1 LNSGRAIAIV
11 PVRLGSSRLPGKAL
25 LDESGLPLF
34 AHTVQAAR
42 RSEKLDDVVVA
53 TDSPEVLRKG
63 EELGIHCLETSE
75 HPRTGS
81 ERCAEALAQLPD
93 AEIVIDV
100 QGDWPEVHGKDL
112 DALVAAL
119 RAPGCEIATL
129 SCPLDEAA
137 DFANPHVVKVVIAEN
152 GSALYFSRAPIP
164 SCKSPEQDLEGWRSA
179 RRHVG
184 IYGFR
189 RATLQGLHGQ
199 PSEARP
205 VHQRRPRHDV
215 ARSSTARST
224 SPTTAPRPTST
235 SGTTS
240 ASRTPIDRRTQ
251 QLHDRADLREV
262 IRKERRGDYLGRT
275 VQVIPHITDEIKDA
289 IRSTAPD
296 DADVAI
302 VEIGGT
308 VGDIESLP
316 FLEAIRQIRV
326 EVGPRN
332 APVHPPDA
340 GALHARERR
349 AQDQA
354 DPALGRELRE
364 IGIQPDILLCRAEPR
379 TR

>member
-199 PSEARP
+199 PSSTLEEREELEQLSWLHRGLSIRVLEARG
-205 VHQRRPRHDV
+205 RPRGIE
-215 ARSSTARST
+215 T
-224 SPTTAPRPTST
+224 
-235 SGTTS
+235 
-240 ASRTPIDRRTQ
+240 
-251 QLHDRADLREV
+251 RADYEAFVERIGTED
-262 IRKERRGDYLGRT
+262 ERRER
-275 VQVIPHITDEIKDA
+275 
-289 IRSTAPD
+289 
-296 DADVAI
+296 ADV
-302 VEIGGT
+302 
-308 VGDIESLP
+308 
-316 FLEAIRQIRV
+316 
-326 EVGPRN
+326 
-332 APVHPPDA
+332 
-340 GALHARERR
+340 
-349 AQDQA
+349 
-354 DPALGRELRE
+354 
-364 IGIQPDILLCRAEPR
+364 
-379 TR
+379 

>member
-199 PSEARP
+199 PSSTLEEREELEQLMAASRPEASSKHPRGIRSSTGGGRMTSHHGWRGFELWARGSRRASVGMLLERAGLTRHDAEARP
-205 VHQRRPRHDV
+205 LHQRRPRHDEPLP
-215 ARSSTARST
+215 ARRGLRHRRRRRDR
-224 SPTTAPRPTST
+224 PRP
-235 SGTTS
+235 
-240 ASRTPIDRRTQ
+240 
-251 QLHDRADLREV
+251 RALR
-262 IRKERRGDYLGRT
+262 
-275 VQVIPHITDEIKDA
+275 
-289 IRSTAPD
+289 
-296 DADVAI
+296 
-302 VEIGGT
+302 
-308 VGDIESLP
+308 
-316 FLEAIRQIRV
+316 
-326 EVGPRN
+326 
-332 APVHPPDA
+332 
-340 GALHARERR
+340 ALHAR
-349 AQDQA
+349 AHH
-354 DPALGRELRE
+354 P
-364 IGIQPDILLCRAEPR
+364 
-379 TR
+379 

>member
-189 RATLQGLHGQ
+189 RATLHDQAHLRDGRGGLEPRQGPDRGRR
-199 PSEARP
+199 SAGCSSARGLTIGLQKLDP
-205 VHQRRPRHDV
+205 YINVDPGTMNALPARRGLRDRRRRRDRPRPRALRALHPRGSP
-215 ARSSTARST
+215 ATPTTRPARST
-224 SPTTAPRPTST
+224 TLGHPQGAARRLPGPHRAGRSRTSPTRSRPRSARVPRTS
-235 SGTTS
+235 
-240 ASRTPIDRRTQ
+240 
-251 QLHDRADLREV
+251 L
-262 IRKERRGDYLGRT
+262 
-275 VQVIPHITDEIKDA
+275 
-289 IRSTAPD
+289 
-296 DADVAI
+296 DVAI
-302 VEIGGT
+302 TEIGGT
-308 VGDIESLP
+308 VGDIESCRSC
-316 FLEAIRQIRV
+316 EAIRQIALER
-326 EVGPRN
+326 PR
-332 APVHPPDA
+332 
-340 GALHARERR
+340 
-349 AQDQA
+349 A
-354 DPALGRELRE
+354 DS
-364 IGIQPDILLCRAEPR
+364 CSS
-379 TR
+379 T

>member
-152 GSALYFSRAPIP
+152 GSAL
-164 SCKSPEQDLEGWRSA
+164 
-179 RRHVG
+179 
-184 IYGFR
+184 
-189 RATLQGLHGQ
+189 
-199 PSEARP
+199 
-205 VHQRRPRHDV
+205 
-215 ARSSTARST
+215 
-224 SPTTAPRPTST
+224 
-235 SGTTS
+235 
-240 ASRTPIDRRTQ
+240 
-251 QLHDRADLREV
+251 
-262 IRKERRGDYLGRT
+262 
-275 VQVIPHITDEIKDA
+275 
-289 IRSTAPD
+289 
-296 DADVAI
+296 
-302 VEIGGT
+302 
-308 VGDIESLP
+308 
-316 FLEAIRQIRV
+316 
-326 EVGPRN
+326 
-332 APVHPPDA
+332 
-340 GALHARERR
+340 
-349 AQDQA
+349 
-354 DPALGRELRE
+354 
-364 IGIQPDILLCRAEPR
+364 
-379 TR
+379 